1 MILTVTA
8 KNNKNNISNNKIN
21 EQVNNKKKEVYIY
34 ISMYKTLW

>member
-34 ISMYKTLW
+34 IYV